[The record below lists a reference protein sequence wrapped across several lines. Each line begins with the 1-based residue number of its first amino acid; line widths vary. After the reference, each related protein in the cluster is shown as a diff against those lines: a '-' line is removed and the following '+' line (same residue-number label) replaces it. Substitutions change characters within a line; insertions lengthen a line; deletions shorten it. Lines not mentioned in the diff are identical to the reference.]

1 MNDFYCHTDKEH
13 CITCSDEAV
22 SVRVV
27 GVDQQDNSVAMVEV
41 YDAIEE
47 VDITLVKDVKPGD
60 MLLVHAGVAIGRLD
74 EVHDE

>member
-1 MNDFYCHTDKEH
+1 MSDFYCHTDKEH

-27 GVDQQDNSVAMVEV
+27 GVDQQDSVAMVEV
-41 YDAIEE
+41 RDVVEE
-47 VDITLVKDVKPGD
+47 IDITLVENVKPGD

-74 EVHDE
+74 EVH

>member
-27 GVDQQDNSVAMVEV
+27 GVDQQASVAMVEV

-47 VDITLVKDVKPGD
+47 VDITLIENVKPGD
-60 MLLVHAGVAIGRLD
+60 MLLVHAGVAIGRLE